1 MNTQVDVPEVLSNT
15 TIFRGMDQ
23 HQMERI
29 GSICVERY
37 VTAGDEI
44 FPQGSA
50 SDELYVVANGEV
62 DILLDRSMSSE
73 LEDAGHV
80 TIATI
85 RRGEAFGEIA
95 LVDQGVRSATARC
108 GLSDTC
114 VLVIRRADLIE
125 LYAGVGKRQNQS
137 LVTNSCA
144 IWQPT
149 SPLRSVP
156 GRPTCSFASGSR
168 GPVDKSHD
176 NSSHERYTRR
186 ARRHRPCLVCVSSQ
200 TGQEICGLK
209 LSRSEPSFFWAK
221 STTPTRPGW
230 HSSSEA
236 LASTSYTVQP

>member
-125 LYAGVGKRQNQS
+125 LCEAEPILGYQLMRNLAADLALTIRTRTTDMQ
-137 LVTNSCA
+137 
-144 IWQPT
+144 
-149 SPLRSVP
+149 LREWL
-156 GRPTCSFASGSR
+156 TWAR
-168 GPVDKSHD
+168 GQI
-176 NSSHERYTRR
+176 T
-186 ARRHRPCLVCVSSQ
+186 
-200 TGQEICGLK
+200 
-209 LSRSEPSFFWAK
+209 
-221 STTPTRPGW
+221 
-230 HSSSEA
+230 
-236 LASTSYTVQP
+236 